1 MHRAFSSAVILAIGL
16 SGGGGR
22 PGFTQQP
29 AATEILGGP
38 GGSSFSD
45 SELQPGARILEVH
58 VRSGDRVDSV
68 QMLISSPDGRTVM
81 SPKRGG
87 SGGRLNIFR
96 VNRDEYIT
104 GVSGRYGDYIDSI
117 RIHTNKRTSALFGGP
132 GGNRDFR
139 VEVPAGNQAVGFAG
153 QAGDYLDAVGLI
165 FASIQTA
172 DVGQTTRLAGGR
184 GGSAFLDRDV
194 PPGAGIAEV
203 RVQSGDRIDGIQ
215 AVYVLPDGRYVEGE
229 RHGGSGGQS
238 GVFRLDSDEYI
249 TGLSGRCG
257 DHIDS
262 MVIHTNKR
270 TSQMFGGRGGQ
281 SDFRIDIPPGTQAVG
296 FAGRAGDYVDA
307 IGLTYGERDTWRRRP
322 SRRGSFRP

>member
-1 MHRAFSSAVILAIGL
+1 MDRAFCCAVILAIGL
-16 SGGGGR
+16 FGSGGR
-22 PGFTQQP
+22 RDFTQQP
-29 AATEILGGP
+29 DSTEIVGGP
-38 GGSSFSD
+38 GGSGFSD
-45 SELQPGARILEVH
+45 SQLQPGARILEVH

-104 GVSGRYGDYIDSI
+104 GVSGRYGDYIDSL

-132 GGNRDFR
+132 GGDRDFR
-139 VEVPAGNQAVGFAG
+139 VEVPEENQAVGFAG
-153 QAGDYLDAVGLI
+153 RAGDYLDAVGLI

-184 GGSAFLDRDV
+184 GGSAFLDRDI

-203 RVQSGDRIDGIQ
+203 RVQSGARIDGVQ

-229 RHGGSGGQS
+229 PHGGSGGES
-238 GVFRLDSDEYI
+238 DVFRLDSDEYI

-270 TSQMFGGRGGQ
+270 TSQMFGGRGGR
-281 SDFRIDIPPGTQAVG
+281 SDFRIDIPSGSQAVG

-307 IGLTYGERDTWRRRP
+307 IGLTYGERSTWRRRP
-322 SRRGSFRP
+322 SRRGSYRP